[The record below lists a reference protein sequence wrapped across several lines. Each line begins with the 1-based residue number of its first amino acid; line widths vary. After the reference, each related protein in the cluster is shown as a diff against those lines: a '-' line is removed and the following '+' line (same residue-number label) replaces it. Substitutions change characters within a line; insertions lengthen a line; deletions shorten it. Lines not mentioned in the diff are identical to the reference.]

1 MSNTYDMIA
10 TVDIDISSPVVGDTT
25 FDNLLILG
33 PAPAAGTDRCGAVAA
48 YSSIE
53 EVEEAGF
60 TVAGEDAD
68 PVGLAASVAFSQ
80 SPAPDVI
87 YIAVREPSGYGG
99 ESAEEQEEEEEELE
113 VATAEETQAMLDEAY
128 AEAASEEDSSE
139 DTEEESSDEAESEEE
154 EEETAELED
163 ITETLARALKN
174 TGWYVLC
181 TAGVDSSLYEEIA
194 EYMETRE
201 RLFCYTELD
210 FFQNG
215 ETPSV
220 GSSWYRTLGIY
231 GRESSDQA
239 EEDIPA
245 ENRYLNVAFAAKW
258 LSYESG
264 SETAAFKTLSGVYP
278 AELSASEMEALQES
292 CLSWYMEVGSRSVTM
307 NGKVMAG
314 EWADVLRFRDWLKND
329 MQTRV
334 AGVFIRNP
342 KIPYTDAGIALIQN
356 QMLASLKAGQDAGGI
371 AEDEYDSDGEL
382 LEGYTT
388 SVPLAADLTAEQ
400 RASRTLTGCTFT
412 ARLTGAIHFAEL
424 SGSLTYEL

>member
-33 PAPAAGTDRCGAVAA
+33 PAPAAGTDCCGAVAA

-80 SPAPDVI
+80 SPAPDVL
-87 YIAVREPSGYGG
+87 YIAIREPSGYGG
-99 ESAEEQEEEEEELE
+99 ESAEEEEEELE

-181 TAGVDSSLYEEIA
+181 TAGVDSSEYEEIA
-194 EYMETRE
+194 EYMEAQE

-210 FFQNG
+210 FFNNDK
-215 ETPSV
+215 TPAV
-220 GSSWYRTLGIY
+220 GSEYCRTLGVF

-239 EEDIPA
+239 DEDIPA

-264 SETAAFKTLSGVYP
+264 SETAAFKVLSGVYP
-278 AELSASEMEALQES
+278 AELSTTELDALEEANLN
-292 CLSWYMEVGSRSVTM
+292 WFMEVGSRQVTM
-307 NGKVMAG
+307 NGKVLAG
-314 EWADVLRFRDWLKND
+314 EWADVIRFRDWLKND
-329 MQTRV
+329 MQVRV
-334 AGVFIRNP
+334 VNVFVKNP

-412 ARLTGAIHFAEL
+412 ARLTGAIHFAEI